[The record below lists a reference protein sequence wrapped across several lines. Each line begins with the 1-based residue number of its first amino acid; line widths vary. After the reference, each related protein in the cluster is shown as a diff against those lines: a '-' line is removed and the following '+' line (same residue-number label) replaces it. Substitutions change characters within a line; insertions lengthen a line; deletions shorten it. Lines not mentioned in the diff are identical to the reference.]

1 MTSINGRFFKSIGN
15 FWRNLRI
22 FHYHNRSI
30 FEILFISLYAIE
42 QLMLV
47 ITLTYFPKY
56 NLITVSMFAII
67 FTTTFAL
74 HKTALESKMRVLESE
89 LLKIKLKESE
99 YKKIVKQQFEE
110 IKSDTKNLYNIRSI
124 NNLKRG

>member
-1 MTSINGRFFKSIGN
+1 
-15 FWRNLRI
+15 
-22 FHYHNRSI
+22 
-30 FEILFISLYAIE
+30 
-42 QLMLV
+42 MLV